1 MTQENKQ
8 NPSATTQ
15 SKSDTT
21 EKTNQSDKQ
30 EVTPLKC
37 LLSSV
42 FAGVMAFG
50 VYHLMSAIVT
60 TYSAK
65 PIISDNIFVLKLT
78 IAVRTL
84 VIGVAA
90 LGTGVFGFVAL
101 GLFLLGLQIT
111 FKDFSK
117 KFSN

>member
-1 MTQENKQ
+1 MTKENDQ
-8 NPSATTQ
+8 NSPST
-15 SKSDTT
+15 
-21 EKTNQSDKQ
+21 KTVKTDKQ

-50 VYHLMSAIVT
+50 VYHLMSAIIT
-60 TYSAK
+60 TYSTK
-65 PIISDNIFVLKLT
+65 PIVSDNIFVLKLT

-117 KFSN
+117 KLSN